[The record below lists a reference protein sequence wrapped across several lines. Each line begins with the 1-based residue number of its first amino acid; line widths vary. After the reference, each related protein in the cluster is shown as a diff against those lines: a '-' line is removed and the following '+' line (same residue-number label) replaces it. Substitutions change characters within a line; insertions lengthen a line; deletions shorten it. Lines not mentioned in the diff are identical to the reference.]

1 VSMMSLK
8 HKDISTRPWS
18 NWTKADYT
26 PEQWHNACLIHIHD
40 GPPTSKS
47 QCKLPVKTPTGT
59 LNRNG
64 VHAAAAA
71 LAGARGGVNAPS
83 DEKAKAARAL
93 VRYYRELGDQA
104 PASLL
109 KHALNDEF
117 DFLAHYGVKGM
128 HWGIRRDVDGERT
141 PMSAKTKSTIK
152 KVAIGAGLVAVTAA
166 GAVVAAKVIAT
177 HGASSLSAVRD
188 NSAALGLARDRVAQ
202 MMNSSR
208 AVDAHLAKSHPD
220 AVLKMAQQ
228 RVANLN
234 R

>member
-1 VSMMSLK
+1 MSIMSLK
-8 HKDISTRPWS
+8 HKDISTQPWS
-18 NWTKADYT
+18 NYTKADYT

-83 DEKAKAARAL
+83 EEKAKAARAL

-109 KHALNDEF
+109 KHSLNDEF
-117 DFLAHYGVKGM
+117 DFLEHYGVKGM
-128 HWGIRRDVDGERT
+128 HWGIRRDVDESGNRK
-141 PMSAKTKSTIK
+141 PLSRPQMV
-152 KVAIGAGLVAVTAA
+152 KVGVGVGASLATVAA
-166 GAVVAAKVIAT
+166 GAFVVSKIVTARGST
-177 HGASSLSAVRD
+177 NLSSVRS
-188 NSAALGLARDRVAQ
+188 NAAALSRAQSRVAQ

-208 AVDAHLAKSHPD
+208 AVDAHLARSHPD

-228 RVANLN
+228 RVANLP

>member
-1 VSMMSLK
+1 MSIMSLK
-8 HKDISTRPWS
+8 HKDISTQPWS
-18 NWTKADYT
+18 NYTKADYT
-26 PEQWHNACLIHIHD
+26 PEQWHSACLIHIHD

-47 QCKLPVKTPTGT
+47 QCKLPVKTPSGT

-83 DEKAKAARAL
+83 EEKAKAARAL

-109 KHALNDEF
+109 KHALNDEI
-117 DFLAHYGVKGM
+117 DILEHYGVKGM
-128 HWGIRRDVDGERT
+128 HWGIRRDVDGERI
-141 PMSAKTKSTIK
+141 PMSPRTKATIK
-152 KVAIGAGLVAVTAA
+152 KVAIGAGFAAVTAV
-166 GAVVAAKVIAT
+166 GAVAAAKVIAT
-177 HGASSLSAVRD
+177 RGPTALSAVRD
-188 NSAALGLARDRVAQ
+188 NSAALRLAQQRVAT

-208 AVDAHLAKSHPD
+208 AVDAHLARSHPD

-228 RVANLN
+228 RAANLS